1 MLQPILVR
9 EVGDE
14 RFELI
19 AGERRW
25 RAAKRAGLPSIP
37 VVVREVD
44 EVLSLEQAL
53 VENLHREDLNPL
65 EEAAAYQQLMEDF
78 ELTQEAVA
86 QKVGKSRSAVAN
98 TLRLFQLPP
107 TDPAARRREP
117 AQRRARQGAA
127 RHARPGLPGRAGQ
140 ADRGRGLSV
149 REAEEA
155 VRRHNEEVDA
165 DRPRPPSPSAPRRR
179 PPAAAKR
186 LRAAGP
192 ARARGAPGRRTSTPG
207 SRSRWPGPTA
217 RARSSWSSA
226 GLEDL
231 ERIYRA
237 MTEGR
242 PDGLNGP
249 ATHETLDVMSRVPG
263 FNARLTLS
271 TTCVERCGERLSGE
285 DVAELFEEL
294 ALALGADQALH
305 RLAVLEHDERGD
317 AHHVEAAGDVGVV
330 VDVELGD
337 LQLAGLLRRRSRRG
351 SGRSSC
357 TDRTTRPRSRRGR
370 ARRSRRSPRRRWCR

>member
-1 MLQPILVR
+1 VARRSGLGRGLGALIPTDVTGGSDSGLREVPVGSIAPNPHQPRTYFDEESLASLTASVAELGVLQPILVR
-9 EVGDE
+9 EVGDD

-107 TDPAARRREP
+107 SIQRLVAENQLAAGHAKALLGTP
-117 AQRRARQGAA
+117 DRAFQDELAKRIV
-127 RHARPGLPGRAGQ
+127 
-140 ADRGRGLSV
+140 ADGLSV

-155 VRRHNEEVDA
+155 VRQHNEAADA
-165 DRPRPPSPSAPRRR
+165 DEVGAGDPATPDAPA
-179 PPAAAKR
+179 PAKAPAAKR
-186 LRAAGP
+186 LRPPGLLELEELLAAHLDTRVTVAMAGTD
-192 ARARGAPGRRTSTPG
+192 GKGKVVVEFG
-207 SRSRWPGPTA
+207 
-217 RARSSWSSA
+217 

-237 MTEGR
+237 MTSGR
-242 PDGLNGP
+242 P
-249 ATHETLDVMSRVPG
+249 
-263 FNARLTLS
+263 
-271 TTCVERCGERLSGE
+271 
-285 DVAELFEEL
+285 
-294 ALALGADQALH
+294 GA
-305 RLAVLEHDERGD
+305 
-317 AHHVEAAGDVGVV
+317 
-330 VDVELGD
+330 
-337 LQLAGLLRRRSRRG
+337 
-351 SGRSSC
+351 
-357 TDRTTRPRSRRGR
+357 
-370 ARRSRRSPRRRWCR
+370 